1 MRITLNNFFIFLGL
15 FGQLMF
21 TGRFVVQ
28 WVISEKK
35 KKSVVPFSFWILS
48 ILGSSFLLI
57 YAIYRKDPVFSLGQ
71 SVGLFIYIRNLIII
85 KSNQKNERKKL
96 K

>member
-1 MRITLNNFFIFLGL
+1 MTLNNFFIFLG
-15 FGQLMF
+15 FFEQLAF

-28 WVISEKK
+28 WLVSEKR
-35 KKSVVPFSFWILS
+35 KKSIVPFSFWILS

-57 YAIYRKDPVFSLGQ
+57 YALYRKDPVFILGQ
-71 SVGLFIYIRNLIII
+71 SMGLFIYIRNSD
-85 KSNQKNERKKL
+85 KKRQRKGKM